1 MALSQ
6 MSCNQVGFEKSKQEL
21 ENNPSEISTAK
32 NSEVM
37 FSSQANAAEITN
49 KKTLSTTSKTNEKSD
64 QTDGINLATG
74 MSTLGN
80 ILEILDRTEN
90 QLKNQAEN
98 CKQNETTDMKIGD
111 EKSEN
116 EDF

>member
-1 MALSQ
+1 MALNEI
-6 MSCNQVGFEKSKQEL
+6 SCNQVGFEKSKQDL
-21 ENNPSEISTAK
+21 ENNESEISTAK

-49 KKTLSTTSKTNEKSD
+49 KKTLSTTSKTKEKSD
-64 QTDGINLATG
+64 QTDGINLAAG

-90 QLKNQAEN
+90 QLKTKRRIVN
-98 CKQNETTDMKIGD
+98 KMKRQI
-111 EKSEN
+111 
-116 EDF
+116 